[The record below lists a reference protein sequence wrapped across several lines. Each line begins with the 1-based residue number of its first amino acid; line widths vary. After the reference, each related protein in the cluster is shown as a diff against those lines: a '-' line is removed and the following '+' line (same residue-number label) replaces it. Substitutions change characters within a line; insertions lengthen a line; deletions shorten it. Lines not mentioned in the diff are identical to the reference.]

1 MSQVGFG
8 IVGCGMIANFHAQA
22 IKHMKGTKLV
32 SCYSSNPDSADA
44 FAAAHPGTTSYHDLD
59 QMLADPALSIV
70 CICTPSGAHME
81 PAIKAAQ
88 AKKHVVIEKP
98 MEITLKR
105 CDAII
110 DACRRNGVMLC
121 PIFQSRFSPA
131 NIALKEAISEG
142 RFGKLTLGDTFVKW
156 WRTQPYYDGPQ
167 PKGSKTPVKTGW
179 RGTWNLDGGGA
190 YMNQAIHNVDLLYW
204 LMGDIAEVSAVT
216 ATLGHERI
224 EVEDVGVAAIKFKNG
239 AVGTITA
246 TTAAWPGLLKK
257 TEIHGTAGSAI
268 VEQDN
273 VLLWQFEK
281 PKPKDRAIVDKLMNR
296 DENSGGASDPKS
308 ISYMGHMEQ
317 LKDFIKAIQLGKK
330 PKITGDEGRKA
341 VEIVLAIYQSAWTGK
356 RVSLPLEKD
365 PKRPSVK

>member
-8 IVGCGMIANFHAQA
+8 IIGCGMIAHFHAEA
-22 IKHMKGTKLV
+22 IKRMKGSRLV
-32 SCYSSNPDSADA
+32 SCFSSNPASADA
-44 FAAAHPGTTSYHDLD
+44 FAAAHAGVTPYHDLD
-59 QMLADPALSIV
+59 QMLADPSLNIV
-70 CICTPSGAHME
+70 CICTPSGAHLE
-81 PAIKAAQ
+81 PAVKAAQ

-105 CDAII
+105 CDAIL
-110 DACRRNGVMLC
+110 DACHRNGVMLC

-131 NIALKEAISEG
+131 NIALKEAITEG

-204 LMGDIAEVSAVT
+204 LMGDIAEVNAVT
-216 ATLGHERI
+216 ATLAHERI
-224 EVEDVGVAAIKFKNG
+224 EVEDIGVAAVKFKNG

-246 TTAAWPGLLKK
+246 STAVWPGLLKK
-257 TEIHGTAGSAI
+257 TEIHGTTGSAI
-268 VEQDN
+268 VEQDE

-281 PKPKDRAIVDKLMNR
+281 SKPKDRGIVDKLMNKG
-296 DENSGGASDPKS
+296 EGTGGASDPKA
-308 ISYMGHMEQ
+308 ISYVGHMEQ
-317 LKDFIKAIQLGKK
+317 LKDFVKAIQLGKK
-330 PKITGDEGRKA
+330 PKISGEEGRKA

-356 RVSLPLEKD
+356 RVTLPLEKD
-365 PKRPSVK
+365 PKRPAGK